1 MARYDDLDVKFIA
14 FATLISCLLLVAVL
28 QGTQALCYSMTNSEQ
43 AKKMEMFEYASSKA
57 VIGEQLES
65 LNGYRKVAVPPA
77 TGPDGKPVADG
88 PTSRLQIPLERA
100 TQLLLEEAKTSKPKV
115 SVGT

>member
-14 FATLISCLLLVAVL
+14 FATLISCLLLVAIL

-43 AKKMEMFEYASSKA
+43 AKKLEMFEYASSKA

-65 LNGYRKVAVPPA
+65 LNGYRNVAVLPA
-77 TGPDGKPVADG
+77 MGPDGKPAVGA
-88 PTSRLQIPLERA
+88 PTTRLQIPMERA
-100 TQLLLEEAKTSKPKV
+100 TQLLLEEAKAGTPKA

>member
-14 FATLISCLLLVAVL
+14 FATLVSCLLLVATL
-28 QGTQALCYSMTNSEQ
+28 QGTQALCYFMTNAEQ
-43 AKKMEMFEYASSKA
+43 AKKLDMFEYDSSKT

-77 TGPDGKPVADG
+77 TGPDGKPVAGG

-100 TQLLLEEAKTSKPKV
+100 TQLMLEEAKSNQSKA
-115 SVGT
+115 SIGT

>member
-14 FATLISCLLLVAVL
+14 FATLVSCLLLVATL
-28 QGTQALCYSMTNSEQ
+28 QGTQALCYFMTNAEQ
-43 AKKMEMFEYASSKA
+43 AKKLDMFEYDSSKT

-77 TGPDGKPVADG
+77 T
-88 PTSRLQIPLERA
+88 SRLQIPLERA
-100 TQLLLEEAKTSKPKV
+100 TQLMLEEAKSNQSKV
-115 SVGT
+115 SIGT

>member
-1 MARYDDLDVKFIA
+1 MARYDDLDVRFIT
-14 FATLISCLLLVAVL
+14 FATLISCLLLVATL
-28 QGTQALCYSMTNSEQ
+28 QGTQALCYFMYNSEQ
-43 AKKMEMFEYASSKA
+43 AKKLEKFEYESSKS

-77 TGPDGKPVADG
+77 TGPDGKPVAGG
-88 PTSRLQIPLERA
+88 PSTRLQIPLERA
-100 TQLLLEEAKTSKPKV
+100 TQLLLEEAKSTKSKA